1 MWCMVMELIDGIDL
15 ASHLEDNGILSEEKA
30 LPIIQQVGSALSF
43 VHKQGFTHLD
53 VKPQNIMLRTP
64 PSPPLVRGGVREN
77 SSFSSSRLNKGGQ
90 GGAVLI
96 DFGIARQVTAPGK
109 LRTNS
114 NSGTE
119 CYAPIELLEKRAELG
134 AYTDVYSL
142 AATLYVM
149 LTGELPFPSQFRKQ
163 NIALTPPKQFNSEIS
178 DRVNAAIMKGMEL
191 SPQNRPQ
198 SVQEWLDLLIPEPVV
213 LPSPQVSPQP
223 AQKSFERPAK
233 PVAVETA
240 LVSAV
245 GMDYTNL
252 GDLLAAKKWRE
263 ADEETARVML
273 KVAGR
278 EEEGWLDTEHIE
290 KFPCEDLRT
299 IDQLWVKY
307 SNGRFGFSVQK
318 RIYQSLGG
326 TREYNREV
334 WQKFRDKVGWDKE
347 GKVLHR
353 NDLTFSEKAPEA
365 HLPLSGR
372 TLWRRRRLLFSRVET
387 CKVIVPSP
395 ELIVPSPDGSRTAT
409 PEPKPAPP
417 ETTPMVSAVGMDY
430 TNLRNL
436 LAAKK
441 WKEADEETARV
452 MLKVAGR
459 EKEGWL
465 NTESIDN
472 FPCEDLRTIDQL
484 WVKYSNGRF
493 GFSVQKRIYQ
503 SLGGTSSYDER
514 VWEKFGDKVGWRKN
528 NKWLCYYELSFLEK
542 APEAHLPGLVW
553 VWWDLLGGG
562 GYCFVTY
569 NVVEVGGGVSLL
581 SRRDL

>member
-1 MWCMVMELIDGIDL
+1 MRHWPPGQQLHQGKYLIEEILGGGGFGVTYRAQNLKEGKAVAIKTLNANVQGKPNFREFQTKFVNEALSLAKCSHPHVVQVYEVFPEMAGNIELWCMVMELIDGIDL

-30 LPIIQQVGSALSF
+30 LPIIKQLGRALSF
-43 VHKQGFTHLD
+43 VHKQGVTHLD

-77 SSFSSSRLNKGGQ
+77 TPFSSSTLDKGGQ

-163 NIALTPPKQFNSEIS
+163 NIALTPPKQHNSEIS
-178 DRVNAAIMKGMEL
+178 DRVNAAIVKGMEL

-198 SVQEWLDLLIPEPVV
+198 SVQEWLDLLIP
-213 LPSPQVSPQP
+213 
-223 AQKSFERPAK
+223 K
-233 PVAVETA
+233 PVATETTQ
-240 LVSAV
+240 VISAV
-245 GMDYTNL
+245 GMDYINL
-252 GDLLAAKKWRE
+252 RNLLAAKKWRE
-263 ADEETARVML
+263 ADEETLRVML

-278 EEEGWLDTEHIE
+278 EEERWLDTESID

-326 TREYNREV
+326 TREY
-334 WQKFRDKVGWDKE
+334 
-347 GKVLHR
+347 
-353 NDLTFSEKAPEA
+353 
-365 HLPLSGR
+365 
-372 TLWRRRRLLFSRVET
+372 
-387 CKVIVPSP
+387 
-395 ELIVPSPDGSRTAT
+395 DG
-409 PEPKPAPP
+409 
-417 ETTPMVSAVGMDY
+417 
-430 TNLRNL
+430 
-436 LAAKK
+436 
-441 WKEADEETARV
+441 
-452 MLKVAGR
+452 
-459 EKEGWL
+459 EGW
-465 NTESIDN
+465 
-472 FPCEDLRTIDQL
+472 
-484 WVKYSNGRF
+484 K
-493 GFSVQKRIYQ
+493 
-503 SLGGTSSYDER
+503 
-514 VWEKFGDKVGWRKN
+514 KFADKVGWRKN
-528 NKWLCYYELSFLEK
+528 NEWLYYKNLTFSEQ
-542 APEAHLPGLVW
+542 APEAHLPWRSVRW
-553 VWWDLLGGG
+553 VQGGSNNNYKWKFDDMREWDGW
-562 GYCFVTY
+562 
-569 NVVEVGGGVSLL
+569 VGPLL